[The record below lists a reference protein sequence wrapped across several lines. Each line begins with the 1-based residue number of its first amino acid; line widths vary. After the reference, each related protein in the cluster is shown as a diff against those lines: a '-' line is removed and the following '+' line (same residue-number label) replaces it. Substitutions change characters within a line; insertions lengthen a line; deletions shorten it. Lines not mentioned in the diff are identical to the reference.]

1 MRRSLVWLKDA
12 GAELA
17 EVELTAGRLA
27 AAGTAIGADPLPYR
41 LDYELLTGDDYATVS
56 LLVSTAGDG
65 WRRRLELRRDGDG
78 TWKAA
83 AEAEGD
89 LGHDLPAPGGDAGPL
104 AGAVDCDLGLCP
116 LTNTMPVLR
125 HGLLRGG
132 GPVDL
137 AMAWVSVPDLAVFPS
152 PQRYT
157 HLARDGGTALVRF
170 ESEDFRA
177 DIAFDDDG
185 LVLDYP
191 GIARRAVP
199 AEG

>member
-1 MRRSLVWLKDA
+1 MRQSLVWLKDA
-12 GAELA
+12 GAELT
-17 EVELTAGRLA
+17 EVELTPGRLTA
-27 AAGTAIGADPLPYR
+27 TGTAIGADPLPYR
-41 LDYELLTGDDYATVS
+41 LDYELVTGDDYATVS
-56 LLVSTAGDG
+56 LLVSTSGNG

-83 AEAEGD
+83 AEGEGD
-89 LGHDLPAPGGDAGPL
+89 LGRDLPAPGGDLDQL
-104 AGAVDCDLGLCP
+104 AGAVDCDLGLSP

-137 AMAWVSVPDLAVFPS
+137 VMAWVSVPDLAVFPS

-157 HLARDGGTALVRF
+157 HRTRGDGTALVRF
-170 ESEDFRA
+170 ESEGFLA
-177 DIAFDDDG
+177 DITFDDHG

-191 GIARRAVP
+191 GIARRAAP
-199 AEG
+199 EAR